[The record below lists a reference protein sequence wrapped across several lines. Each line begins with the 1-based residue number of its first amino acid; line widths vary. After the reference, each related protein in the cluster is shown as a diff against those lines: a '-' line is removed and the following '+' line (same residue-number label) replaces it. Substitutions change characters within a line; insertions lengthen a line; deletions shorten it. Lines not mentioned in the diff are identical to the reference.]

1 MPGVFFRPPGQ
12 DVTTPGDYQASAT
25 NPDGLA
31 RPTPFAPGDDVNL
44 QISSITEGYKRL
56 QSIQVAYYKMVSA
69 QSKTNIYGESLVK
82 YYYEPV
88 MIKCYLERGDETYV
102 IEEYGPD
109 NSQQVKFFF
118 VHVMLEQIGVLPQ
131 VGDIILDRE
140 RYYEVH
146 NVSENLIDFGND
158 NDYLM
163 NANNFD
169 EAPLFKRGQSIVF
182 ELDGHMSRVSKLN
195 LLPYKLQ

>member
-12 DVTTPGDYQASAT
+12 SVTTPGDYQASAT

-31 RPTPFAPGDDVNL
+31 RPTPFSPGDDVNL

-56 QSIQVAYYKMVSA
+56 QSIQVAYYKILPA
-69 QSKTNIYGESLVK
+69 QSQVNIYGESTVK
-82 YYYEPV
+82 YYYEPI
-88 MIKCYLERGDETYV
+88 MLKCYLERSDEVYT

-109 NSQQVKFFF
+109 NTQQIKFFF
-118 VHVMLEQIGVLPQ
+118 AHVMLEQVGVLPE

-140 RYYEVH
+140 RYYEIH
-146 NVSENLIDFGND
+146 NVNENLIDFGND
-158 NDYLM
+158 NNYLM

-182 ELDGHMSRVSKLN
+182 ELDSHMTRVTRLN
-195 LLPYKLQ
+195 LMPYKLQ

>member
-56 QSIQVAYYKMVSA
+56 QSIQIAYYKMVSA

-88 MIKCYLERGDETYV
+88 MVKCYLERGDETYV

-109 NSQQVKFFF
+109 NSQ
-118 VHVMLEQIGVLPQ
+118 
-131 VGDIILDRE
+131 
-140 RYYEVH
+140 
-146 NVSENLIDFGND
+146 
-158 NDYLM
+158 
-163 NANNFD
+163 
-169 EAPLFKRGQSIVF
+169 
-182 ELDGHMSRVSKLN
+182 
-195 LLPYKLQ
+195 